1 MPPMFAFET
10 SSNPGL
16 DSLASLG
23 AVGGLTNSENSNGA
37 GGSGASAGNKKV
49 NEEGGGGISSQ
60 KPQNVVA
67 VPKNIQRNIISRE
80 RDERRKVRR
89 TENKPRNMM
98 NEMVMSSMEGGQLQ
112 VHMYLY

>member
-23 AVGGLTNSENSNGA
+23 AVGGLTNSENTNGA
-37 GGSGASAGNKKV
+37 GGSGGSAGNKKV
-49 NEEGGGGISSQ
+49 NEEGGGGGISSQ

-67 VPKNIQRNIISRE
+67 VPKTFKEISFQE
-80 RDERRKVRR
+80 NGMNVEKSDELKINLE
-89 TENKPRNMM
+89 T
-98 NEMVMSSMEGGQLQ
+98 
-112 VHMYLY
+112 